1 MNKKMELLL
10 HWMRKD
16 NIPDEMLWKK
26 AAENQEIFIRDT
38 ICTNLLHTHAF
49 VVSTHR
55 SKSITLPVYAF
66 LMHNG
71 IKVICREN
79 FYGWKVSV
87 ELPKKRPVADIIP
100 EDLFEDGYNKNIS
113 PCYFEGFQDRWVYSG
128 YDPKD
133 RYQTKFSF
141 GVYSDYDFYVVMYT
155 LKHLYGDM
163 DLSKEMKNLTK
174 EEIVETISNIYANN
188 GYNEIRE
195 VFDNGRVS
203 REMSGWE
210 IMWRTYHQLDDY
222 DFREKYNLDY
232 TKMDIC
238 DNIGEFADEILK
250 YPETTKEFVLEKKM
264 YEMEY

>member
-1 MNKKMELLL
+1 MKQLLL
-10 HWMRKD
+10 YWMRKD
-16 NIPDEMLWKK
+16 NIDDKMLWKK
-26 AAENQEIFIRDT
+26 AAEHQECFLRDE

-49 VVSTHR
+49 VVSTHT
-55 SKSITLPVYAF
+55 SKSIQLPVYF
-66 LMHNG
+66 FMMHNG
-71 IKVICREN
+71 IKVVCREN
-79 FYGWKVSV
+79 FYGWMLSV
-87 ELPKKRPVADIIP
+87 KLPKDRPYEDIIP
-100 EDLFEDGYNKNIS
+100 KDLIECGYDGDTS
-113 PCYFEGFQDRWVYSG
+113 DCFFEGFRKEWVFEG
-128 YDPKD
+128 YKPNDKKQ
-133 RYQTKFSF
+133 RNFSF
-141 GVYSDYDFYVVMYT
+141 GIYSDYEFYTVMYM

-163 DLSKEMKNLTK
+163 DFSKDAKKLTK
-174 EEIVETISNIYANN
+174 EKVVETISNIYANN

>member
-1 MNKKMELLL
+1 MKQLLL
-10 HWMRKD
+10 YWMRKD
-16 NIPDEMLWKK
+16 NIDDKMLWKK
-26 AAENQEIFIRDT
+26 AAEHQECFLRDE

-55 SKSITLPVYAF
+55 SKSIQLPVYF
-66 LMHNG
+66 FMMHNG
-71 IKVICREN
+71 IKVVCREN
-79 FYGWKVSV
+79 FYGWMLSV
-87 ELPKKRPVADIIP
+87 KLPKDKPYERIIP
-100 EDLFEDGYNKNIS
+100 KDLIECGYDSNIS
-113 PCYFEGFQDRWVYSG
+113 DYSFEGFRKEWVFEG
-128 YDPKD
+128 YKPNDKKQ
-133 RYQTKFSF
+133 RNFSF
-141 GVYSDYDFYVVMYT
+141 GIYSDYEFYTVMYM

-195 VFDNGRVS
+195 VFDNGHVS

>member
-1 MNKKMELLL
+1 MELLL
-10 HWMRKD
+10 HWMRKQEID
-16 NIPDEMLWKK
+16 DKMLWKK
-26 AAENQEIFIRDT
+26 AAINQEVFIRDT

-49 VVSTHR
+49 VVSWHR

-79 FYGWKVSV
+79 FYGWKLSV

-100 EDLFEDGYNKNIS
+100 EDLFESGYNQDTS
-113 PCYFEGFQDRWVYSG
+113 SCYFEGFKEKWAYPG
-128 YDPKD
+128 YNPEDKN
-133 RYQTKFSF
+133 QTKFSF

-163 DLSKEMKNLTK
+163 DFSKEMKNLTK
-174 EEIVETISNIYANN
+174 EEIVKTISNIYANN
-188 GYNEIRE
+188 GYNEIEE
-195 VFDNGRVS
+195 VFDNGYVS
-203 REMSGWE
+203 RVMSGFE
-210 IMWRTYHQLDDY
+210 LMWRTYRQLDDY
-222 DFREKYNLDY
+222 DFRKQYNLDY
-232 TKMDIC
+232 INMDIC

-250 YPETTKEFVLEKKM
+250 YPEVTREFILEKKM